1 MIPAVTHFDP
11 VMGMDVHFVLPPGSP
26 SPVPVPHPFIGMI
39 LDVVDYLPYPVGAT
53 VYVNGV
59 PAAVAGTGA
68 WPTPSHIPIGGPWA
82 PPDTPQP
89 GNEGEMFM
97 GSSTVT
103 FDGFPASYGGLPVL
117 TCQGVGMPPP
127 PRPNSKKST
136 PSGMVLPTSTVMPVP
151 KGAPVLV
158 GGAPTISLMA
168 LGMRAAMSGI
178 AKGLGKG
185 FKKLKKTDAWQG
197 LSKRLS
203 RKADNVLDDL
213 GVPKSSRIRNKVK
226 RTDCSTTGHPVDV
239 ATGKV
244 FTDDVDLE
252 LPGPLP
258 LKFERVWTST
268 STYEGPLGHGWHHS
282 YDMALWTDA
291 EEGVAVARLEDGR
304 HAKFA
309 LPTDDTPSYNRQ
321 EQLWLR
327 RTAEGYRLEEEI
339 GDRQYVFAQERTNG
353 RGDSGLGRYRLARV
367 EDQNGNS
374 IRLRYDRQGNLE
386 TIFDSAGRRLS
397 VDTDR
402 KGRITRIGGPHPD
415 DPDRR
420 VTLLRYRYD
429 HEGDLVEVTDAL
441 GEPYQYEYDDHLLV
455 KETDR
460 AGVSFYFEYD
470 GTDEEAR
477 CVRTWGTDGIYARE
491 LSYDLDAQTTTVVDT
506 RGAETVYH
514 WNDMGLVTKEVGPK
528 GNEETYTYDED
539 ANKLSETDPLGN
551 TTEYEYDDKGRLVT
565 VTNTEGNTREV
576 TYDEEGNMVELAN
589 EMGHTV
595 EQSFDQ
601 RGNLT
606 GVTDPEGGTT
616 RYEPGRRGMP
626 EKIIDEKG
634 DELILEW
641 DGEGNLERLVD
652 RTGAETEL
660 EYDRLGRLVRR
671 IDAKGGVAELHRDVL
686 GRITAVDDAEGRRST
701 FRYDAAGDI
710 TAATDPLGRTRT
722 FRYGPYGPGGVLE
735 EVTEPSRATTQYQYD
750 NEGDLVGV
758 EDATGR
764 TWKFDRDEAGRV
776 VEERDFTGRQFTYAY
791 NPVGWLK
798 EVTNGRGQTIQ
809 MERDAMGRLV
819 ERTYADGQTETFA
832 YDAVGRLTEAVND
845 TAAVEFE
852 YDALGQITKEV
863 QNGEPVEHQ
872 YDAAGNR
879 IERVSPEG
887 RELTFDY
894 DEEGRLQEVQ
904 DPTGRLMQLHRDRLG
919 REVRRNLPSGI
930 TTEREYSRTGELLS
944 QRTTRPD
951 GDRPLLQRQY
961 TYDEAG
967 QLQEIADSRFGKK
980 QFEHDVNGYLKQVTH
995 PEGDIERFL
1004 YDDAGNVPGAP
1015 VRLDMGGGDG
1025 RAGAEPTW
1033 SPSEGDGESGEDGRM
1048 IAATQV
1054 AEGWTLSYDPD
1065 GNLIRKHNEETEY
1078 RFYYDA
1084 AGRME
1089 RAKQDGEEVARF
1101 AYDPLGRRVEKDTP
1115 DKTVTYRWDG
1125 NQLLSEQVEWK
1136 QDAEGKIE
1144 AGHTEREYVFSG
1156 FEPLASLS
1164 EEGDQFFE
1172 TDQVGV
1178 PRMAVNRNG
1187 ELVWEGDFSGF
1198 GESREKLGTED
1209 VEIRYPGQIYDDE
1222 TGLSYNRFRYYDP
1235 ELRCYTQSDPIGLGG
1250 GRQPHN
1256 YVPSPTGWVD
1266 PLGLVEL
1273 NEEGYSVY
1281 TLEQKNNQENW
1292 ESFYVG
1298 ISNNTERRKSEHIRS
1313 GRLKQ
1318 EHIDNSNQRI
1328 REIESDLKYREAR
1341 GYEQAYMEKYGTKTS
1356 QQGIDIESGTGNKI
1370 NSFRKGRTDARGIS
1384 FEEEYR
1390 NKMSKL
1396 SCS

>member
-1 MIPAVTHFDP
+1 MMPAVKHFDP
-11 VMGMDVHFVLPPGSP
+11 VMGVDTHLIQPPAPGP
-26 SPVPVPHPFIGMI
+26 PVPVPHPFIGMI
-39 LDVVDYLPYPVGAT
+39 LDPVDYIPVLGAT
-53 VYVNGV
+53 VHVNGL

-68 WPTPSHIPIGGPWA
+68 QPTPPHIPIGGTFVKP
-82 PPDTPQP
+82 P

-97 GSSTVT
+97 GSTTVS

-117 TCQGVGMPPP
+117 TCQSVGMTPPL
-127 PRPNSKKST
+127 RPKSKKTKVYSL
-136 PSGMVLPTSTVMPVP
+136 VLPTSTVMPIP
-151 KGAPVLV
+151 AGAPVLV

-429 HEGDLVEVTDAL
+429 REGDLVEVKDAH
-441 GEPYQYEYDDHLLV
+441 GEPYEYGYENHLLV
-455 KETDR
+455 EETDR

-539 ANKLSETDPLGN
+539 ANKLSETDALGN
-551 TTEYEYDDKGRLVT
+551 TTEYEYDERGRLVT
-565 VTNTEGNTREV
+565 VTNAEGNTREI
-576 TYDEEGNMVELAN
+576 TYDEEGNPVAVTDEL
-589 EMGHTV
+589 GHTRKR
-595 EQSFDQ
+595 SFDQ
-601 RGNLT
+601 KGNLKAI
-606 GVTDPEGGTT
+606 TDPEGGTT
-616 RYEPGRRGMP
+616 RYEPGRRGLP
-626 EKIIDEKG
+626 EKIVDAKG
-634 DELILEW
+634 DEVILEW
-641 DGEGNLERLVD
+641 DRAGNLERLVD

-660 EYDRLGRLVRR
+660 EHDRLGRLVRR
-671 IDAKGGVAELHRDVL
+671 VDAEGGVTNLHRDVL
-686 GRITAVDDAEGRRST
+686 GRITAVDDAEDRRST
-701 FRYDAAGDI
+701 FRYDAAGNL
-710 TAATDPLGRTRT
+710 TAATDPLGRTRE
-722 FRYGPYGPGGVLE
+722 FGYGAYGPGGVLE
-735 EVTEPSRATTQYQYD
+735 RVTEPSGATTHYD
-750 NEGDLVGV
+750 YDKEGDLVAV
-758 EDATGR
+758 QDATGR
-764 TWKFDRDEAGRV
+764 TWSFDRDETGRV
-776 VEERDFTGRQFTYAY
+776 TDERDFTGRRLTYTY
-791 NPVGWLK
+791 DEGGQLIEK
-798 EVTNGRGQTIQ
+798 TNGRGETTQL
-809 MERDAMGRLV
+809 ERDVMSRLT

-832 YDAVGRLTEAVND
+832 YDPAGRLIEAVND
-845 TAAVEFE
+845 AATVEIEYDSLGRIVTEMQNGDAVEHR
-852 YDALGQITKEV
+852 YDAT
-863 QNGEPVEHQ
+863 
-872 YDAAGNR
+872 GNR
-879 IERVSPEG
+879 IERSSPEG

-894 DEEGRLQEVQ
+894 DEEGRLKEVE
-904 DPTGRLMQLHRDRLG
+904 DPAGRLMRLHRDGLG
-919 REVRRNLPSGI
+919 REIRRTLPSGV

-944 QRTTRPD
+944 QRTERSD
-951 GDRPLLQRQY
+951 SEGPLLDRQY
-961 TYDEAG
+961 AYDAAG
-967 QLQEIADSRFGKK
+967 QLQEIADSRFGTKE
-980 QFEHDVNGYLKQVTH
+980 FEHDVDGYLKQVTH
-995 PEGDIERFL
+995 PEGQLEQFL
-1004 YDDAGNVPGAP
+1004 YDEAGNVPGAP
-1015 VRLDMGGGDG
+1015 VRLTMGRGNG
-1025 RAGAEPTW
+1025 RGGAEPDW
-1033 SPSEGDGESGEDGRM
+1033 SPTEDDEEPSQEGRT

-1054 AEGWTLSYDPD
+1054 AEGWTLSYDAD
-1065 GNLIRKHNEETEY
+1065 GNLIRKHNGETEY

-1084 AGRME
+1084 AGRMD
-1089 RAKQDGEEVARF
+1089 RAEQDGEEVARF
-1101 AYDPLGRRVEKDTP
+1101 AYDALGRRIEKDTP
-1115 DKTVTYRWDG
+1115 EKTVTYRWDG
-1125 NQLLSEQVEWK
+1125 DQLLSERVEWK
-1136 QDAEGKIE
+1136 E
-1144 AGHTEREYVFSG
+1144 AAGDETEESTEREYVFSG
-1156 FEPLASLS
+1156 FEPLAALS
-1164 EEGDQFFE
+1164 DDGDRFFE
-1172 TDQVGV
+1172 TDQVGT
-1178 PRMAVNRNG
+1178 PRLAVNEDG
-1187 ELVWEGDFSGF
+1187 ELVWEGDFTGF
-1198 GESREKLGTED
+1198 GEKQEERGKED
-1209 VEIRYPGQIYDDE
+1209 VEIRFPGQIYDEE
-1222 TGLSYNRFRYYDP
+1222 TNLAYNRFRYYDP
-1235 ELRCYTQSDPIGLGG
+1235 ELRSYTQSDPLGLKGG
-1250 GRQPHN
+1250 LCPHN
-1256 YVPSPTGWVD
+1256 YVSDPADWIDPQGLSECKPDKLYRYMGEGEAEVVKKTGKIPNVDAQGNPKKVHLTNRKYKTAGRAKTHLQLPSKPTHRVEIDPNRVPDRTPMKKVEGTPDQGMGGGTETITKDEIPVD
-1266 PLGLVEL
+1266 D
-1273 NEEGYSVY
+1273 S
-1281 TLEQKNNQENW
+1281 TL
-1292 ESFYVG
+1292 
-1298 ISNNTERRKSEHIRS
+1298 T
-1313 GRLKQ
+1313 RLKG
-1318 EHIDNSNQRI
+1318 
-1328 REIESDLKYREAR
+1328 A
-1341 GYEQAYMEKYGTKTS
+1341 
-1356 QQGIDIESGTGNKI
+1356 
-1370 NSFRKGRTDARGIS
+1370 
-1384 FEEEYR
+1384 
-1390 NKMSKL
+1390 
-1396 SCS
+1396 